1 MTEGR
6 AEVSRHTSLIITYF
20 ASSPWLQQSDSKRCG
35 RSSRLWLGESHVTFP
50 ADLVWEE
57 LRILEMLCWRRLL
70 RIPWTAR
77 RSNQS
82 ISKDIY
88 LNILW
93 KDWCWSWSSNILA
106 PWCKEPTHWKRPL
119 FWERL
124 KAGGEGEDRGWDSWM
139 ASLTQWAW
147 VWASSRN
154 WWWTG
159 KPGVL
164 QSMRL

>member
-6 AEVSRHTSLIITYF
+6 AEVSQHMSLLITYF

-82 ISKDIY
+82 ISKEINPEY
-88 LNILW
+88 SL
-93 KDWCWSWSSNILA
+93 
-106 PWCKEPTHWKRPL
+106 EGQM
-119 FWERL
+119 L
-124 KAGGEGEDRGWDSWM
+124 KLELPYFGHLM
-139 ASLTQWAW
+139 
-147 VWASSRN
+147 
-154 WWWTG
+154 
-159 KPGVL
+159 
-164 QSMRL
+164 